1 MRTIHTLLFWAILLG
16 LIGLD
21 FSSLDRARVEPPL
34 IMLGSGQASSGG
46 HCSGR

>member
-1 MRTIHTLLFWAILLG
+1 MRTINTLLFWAILLG

-21 FSSLDRARVEPPL
+21 FESLNHARAEPPL